1 MKKPP
6 GLMIYEDVRNNLLRL
21 PDEMAGRVLK
31 KAILYFDR
39 QEEPGEIPDLPEA
52 IVFDNMK
59 KAIDLNIEGYQRLCE
74 KQRGNANKRWAKEK
88 GPTDW
93 QPEKPDALKEPEP
106 PEEPED
112 PEARRE
118 YYKQALSRRPLD

>member
-6 GLMIYEDVRNNLLRL
+6 GLVIYEDVRHNLMRL

-59 KAIDLNIEGYQRLCE
+59 KAIDLNIESYQRKCE
-74 KQRGNANKRWAKEK
+74 KLRENVNKRWAKEK
-88 GPTDW
+88 GPTDR
-93 QPEKPDALKEPEP
+93 QPEEERLKESEP
-106 PEEPED
+106 PED
-112 PEARRE
+112 PEERRE